1 MKILMITSRKRKV
14 LLVFDDMIAD
24 IMINKKYH
32 AIIKEQRIE
41 YFTCAYP
48 SVLFFCS
55 ERCQIKLKSLIDH
68 KN

>member
-1 MKILMITSRKRKV
+1 MKILMIISRKRKV

-24 IMINKKYH
+24 IMINKKFQ

-41 YFTCAYP
+41 YFTCAYH

-55 ERCQIKLKSLIDH
+55 KRCQIKFKSLIDH